1 MSLYYKEYGDKNG
14 PLIVFI
20 HGGGVSGWMWDKQV
34 EYFSNYYC
42 IVPDLPEQGSSRSED
57 LFTIDLSAEQII
69 ALIEQKRNGHPVIAV
84 GFSLGAQVLISM
96 LSIRTDLIDFA
107 VINSALVRPVPFSRM
122 LAKSL
127 MLTYPLVKNKRFS
140 KIQAKSMYIDES
152 YFERYYQESC
162 RLSKA
167 AFVRIMHENMS
178 FHIPDNFKKSSSK
191 ILVTVGEQEK
201 SIMKK
206 SLTDIVKSN
215 SNCQGTILPQIG
227 HGVSLA
233 QPDFFNKLIADW
245 IQHDLLPD
253 SVKIVS

>member
-1 MSLYYKEYGDKNG
+1 MGLFYKEYGDKNG
-14 PLIVFI
+14 PLMVFI

-167 AFVRIMHENMS
+167 AFLRIMHENMS
-178 FHIPDNFKKSSSK
+178 FHIPDNFRKSSSK
-191 ILVTVGEQEK
+191 ILVIVGEKEK

-215 SNCQGTILPQIG
+215 SNCQGIILPQIG

-233 QPDFFNKLIADW
+233 KPDFFNKLIADW